1 MRKNILSSIA
11 AVVLLVVVMAGLM
24 LVGSMPESANASTVI
39 GYQTVAIAPFTGANA
54 YTTTQYSTAYLSG
67 SFGRVVFQV
76 TSDISGTANITVTP
90 QFSSDIAGCASVT
103 NWAGASTSGVY
114 VTGETTATLTA
125 AYSHYNV
132 TRSLSGD
139 GSFLLEAPTQ
149 GRCIRLK
156 VEGGSTFT
164 PTVVAWMVNTQ

>member
-1 MRKNILSSIA
+1 MKRNIFRSIA
-11 AVVLLVVVMAGLM
+11 AVVLLAVMMFGLF
-24 LVGSMPESANASTVI
+24 VIGQVPQGANASTVI
-39 GYQTVAIAPFTGANA
+39 GYQTVAIAPFTGANS
-54 YTTTQYSTAYLSG
+54 YTTTQYSTAYLAG
-67 SFGRVVFQV
+67 SFGKVVFQV

-90 QFSSDIAGCASVT
+90 QFSSDIAGCSSVT

-156 VEGGSTFT
+156 VEGGSTYT